1 MRRSPHEHRNHTLL
15 DHAWHAYDI
24 DPDDPQAQSLLA
36 WIEQF
41 EDAADTLA
49 PNVKATAY
57 GLLEALSAV
66 IGDPVSEI
74 AASMPSVAAWLGI
87 GQ

>member
-1 MRRSPHEHRNHTLL
+1 MNTATQTLL
-15 DHAWHAYDI
+15 DHAWHAYDV
-24 DPDDPQAQSLLA
+24 DPTDPQARSLLA

-49 PNVKATAY
+49 PNLRSVAY

-66 IGDPVSEI
+66 IGDPVSEL
-74 AASMPSVAAWLGI
+74 AASMPTVAVWLGLDL
-87 GQ
+87 